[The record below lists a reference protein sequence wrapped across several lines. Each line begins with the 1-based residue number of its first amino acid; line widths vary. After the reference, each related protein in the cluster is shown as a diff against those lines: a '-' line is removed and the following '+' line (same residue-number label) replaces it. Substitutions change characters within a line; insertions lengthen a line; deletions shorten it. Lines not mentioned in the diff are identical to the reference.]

1 VWYQCNTL
9 LGGLRGAWGRLRG
22 ASAAQDVFAAEGIID
37 QGGESPRAKVV
48 FAEEAPGTFT

>member
-1 VWYQCNTL
+1 
-9 LGGLRGAWGRLRG
+9 LRGAWGRLRG